1 MFEILNNTKND
12 IDIYNSELIE
22 VQKNESK
29 AEQIDN
35 MINELLSGFNGNDIN
50 QGRDK
55 KKTIG
60 NDIVIILTS
69 TQNQKI
75 NENISNI
82 TMNLGECEDL
92 LKDDNNISKNDS
104 LYILQIISEEE
115 GMKIP
120 KIEYEVYYP
129 LHGNNNLTKLDL
141 SVCKDTKIEIS
152 IAVKINDKIDK
163 YNLSSN
169 YYNDICSKT
178 TSESGTD
185 ISLKDR
191 RNDFVDNNMSLCEEN
206 CELIDYNYNNEKV
219 KCSCDIKLTITP
231 NYEIKF
237 NKKDY
242 FKSFIDVKN
251 IFNLNI
257 MKCYKTVL
265 KIKSLQ
271 KNYGFFIIGFIM
283 IIYFINLMIFLCN
296 SYDKIKKDILKIL
309 SALKHNDN
317 YIAINS
323 NKKNVKNKKKPIKKI
338 NSNQINFNNSKR

>member
-1 MFEILNNTKND
+1 
-12 IDIYNSELIE
+12 
-22 VQKNESK
+22 
-29 AEQIDN
+29 
-35 MINELLSGFNGNDIN
+35 
-50 QGRDK
+50 
-55 KKTIG
+55 
-60 NDIVIILTS
+60 
-69 TQNQKI
+69 
-75 NENISNI
+75 
-82 TMNLGECEDL
+82 MNLGQCENL
-92 LKDDNNISKNDS
+92 LKNDYNISQNDS

-120 KIEYEVYYP
+120 KIEYEIYYP
-129 LHGNNNLTKLDL
+129 LNGGNNLTKLNL
-141 SVCKDTKIEIS
+141 TSCKDTKIEIS

-163 YNLSSN
+163 YNLSSD
-169 YYNDICSKT
+169 YYNDICSRT

-219 KCSCDIKLTITP
+219 KCSCDIKLTIPP

-296 SYDKIKKDILKIL
+296 SFGKIKKDILKIL

-323 NKKNVKNKKKPIKKI
+323 NKKNVKSKKKPIKKI